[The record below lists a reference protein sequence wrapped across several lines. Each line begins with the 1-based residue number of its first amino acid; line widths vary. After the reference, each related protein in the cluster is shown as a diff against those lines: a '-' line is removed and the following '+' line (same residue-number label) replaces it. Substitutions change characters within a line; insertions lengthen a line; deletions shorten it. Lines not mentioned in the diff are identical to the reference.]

1 MTEPNWS
8 SETDAD
14 LLFYMA
20 MREDEPE
27 MARAAWEEFYN
38 RHVEYLFSVCMK
50 FGRIVGGEPG
60 VSDLVQDTIRRA
72 YQMAHTFTAD
82 GLKEPDDLRLWTR
95 AWLGTIATNLLRS
108 ALRTRRNINAELL
121 DQEHWQDIPERATDP
136 PDAEKPEPEDVR
148 RMREA
153 FSSLPERQQTV
164 ILLRMQWYD
173 PTKKHQ
179 RLPNAVATDLAAKL
193 ETTPE
198 NFRKIYERAMRQL
211 KEKLPTATP
220 VSQKGR

>member
-50 FGRIVGGEPG
+50 FGRILGGEQG
-60 VSDLVQDTIRRA
+60 VADLVQDTLRRA
-72 YQMAHTFTAD
+72 YERADTFTAD
-82 GLKEPDDLRLWTR
+82 GLKEPDELRLWTR

-108 ALRTRRNINAELL
+108 ALRSHRNINAEFL
-121 DQEHWQDIPERATDP
+121 DQEHWQDIPERTTDP
-136 PDAEKPEPEDVR
+136 PDAEKSEPEDVR
-148 RMREA
+148 QMREA

-164 ILLRMQWYD
+164 VLLRMQWYD

-179 RLPNAVATDLAAKL
+179 RLPNAVAADLAAKL
-193 ETTPE
+193 GTTPE
-198 NFRKIYERAMRQL
+198 NFRKIYERSMRQL